1 LTRTDSLKQKVNNQ
15 TDFLIFNQAN
25 ITYFCG
31 FSGANALLIPQQG
44 ENMLYVSGV
53 NYEQAKKEVKNATVV
68 LIERGENL
76 FEKIAKQSASKK
88 FAVDTVSIESWQAL
102 AKAVG
107 GEEKLG
113 SVENEIR
120 NLRKIKDETE
130 IKLIRQAC
138 KMADRG
144 IQKASEIV
152 RPGIKEK
159 EIATEAE
166 YAMRKAGSDGTAFDS
181 IVASGFCC
189 AYPHGT
195 LQEKI
200 IENGDFVIVDLGARY
215 RFYSSDITRT
225 FVAGKATDKQKQ
237 IFETVKIAQQKAIES
252 IKPGVAAKKVDQIA
266 RQVIKEAGFYDFFVH
281 NLGHGVGLEVHEPPI
296 LSPDSKDIL
305 DTGNVITVEP
315 GIYLPGFGGVR
326 IEDTVVVTKAGAEKL
341 TGAPY
346 FPIK

>member
-225 FVAGKATDKQKQ
+225 FVAGKLQ
-237 IFETVKIAQQKAIES
+237 INKSKS
-252 IKPGVAAKKVDQIA
+252 LKPLK
-266 RQVIKEAGFYDFFVH
+266 
-281 NLGHGVGLEVHEPPI
+281 
-296 LSPDSKDIL
+296 
-305 DTGNVITVEP
+305 
-315 GIYLPGFGGVR
+315 
-326 IEDTVVVTKAGAEKL
+326 
-341 TGAPY
+341 
-346 FPIK
+346 